1 MSKRKTPARSTRS
14 LSAAARPDEARFGDI
29 KGALGT
35 IRHDE
40 VPPRHSWRGRIKA
53 LLAIMGPGLI
63 VMVGDNDAGGV
74 STYAQAGQNYGT
86 SLLWVLALLIVVVIV
101 NQEMVVR
108 LGAVTGVGHARL
120 VFERFGRFWGTYS
133 VGALFVL
140 NFLTILTEF
149 IGITLALEYL
159 GLNRYVVVPI
169 AAVALI
175 AMTLTGSFQNWE
187 RFMYVFILANLIVIP
202 LALLSHPHAGPI
214 AHGFLVPSIKGGV
227 NSTSALIIIAIVGTT
242 VAPWQLFF
250 QQSNV
255 IDKRIT
261 PRWINYERADTII
274 GAVFVVVGAAALM
287 ITTAFAFDGTSH
299 HGHYKDAQAVASGLA
314 STVGRPAAVL
324 FAVVLLSASIIGAQ
338 AVTLATSYALGDAF
352 GMRHSLNRSFREAKL
367 FYVLFSGLTLLAA
380 GIVLVPGAPLG
391 VVTVGVQALA
401 GVLLPSVTV
410 FLVMLCNDAHV
421 LGPWVNK
428 TWLNVLA
435 SIIVGVLFVLSGI
448 LVATTAVP
456 SVNVLIL
463 ALVLGALLAAGLA
476 VLAAR
481 TLRSRRREEPA
492 EPPAR
497 VERESWT
504 MPPLALLEK
513 PAWSWERRLAMR
525 LMTAYVLT
533 TIVLLVVKAVQLG
546 IAQ

>member
-1 MSKRKTPARSTRS
+1 LSKRKTPARSTRS

-40 VPPRHSWRGRIKA
+40 IPPRHSWRGRIKA

-63 VMVGDNDAGGV
+63 VMIGDNDAGGV

-120 VFERFGRFWGTYS
+120 IFERFGRFWGTYS

-140 NFLTILTEF
+140 NFLTIVTEF
-149 IGITLALEYL
+149 IGITLAFEYL
-159 GLNRYVVVPI
+159 GVNRYAVVPV
-169 AAVALI
+169 AAAALI

-187 RFMYVFILANLIVIP
+187 RFMYVFIVASLIVIP
-202 LALLSHPHAGPI
+202 LALLSHPHTGPVL
-214 AHGFLVPSIKGGV
+214 HGLVVPSVKGGV
-227 NSTSALIIIAIVGTT
+227 NSTSALLIIAIVGTT

-274 GAVFVVVGAAALM
+274 GAVFVVVGAAAVM
-287 ITTAFAFDGTSH
+287 ITTAFAFEGTSRY
-299 HGHYKDAQAVASGLA
+299 GHFQDAHAVAAGLA
-314 STVGRPAAVL
+314 HTIGRPAAVL
-324 FAVVLLSASIIGAQ
+324 FAIVLLSASIIGAQ
-338 AVTLATSYALGDAF
+338 AVTLTTSYALGDAF

-367 FYVLFSGLTLLAA
+367 FYVAFSGLTLLAA

-410 FLVMLCNDAHV
+410 FLVMLCNDAQV

-481 TLRSRRREEPA
+481 TLRSRRREAPA
-492 EPPAR
+492 EPSAH

>member
-149 IGITLALEYL
+149 IGIALALEYL

-492 EPPAR
+492 EPPAH

>member
-1 MSKRKTPARSTRS
+1 LSKRKTPTRSTRP
-14 LSAAARPDEARFGDI
+14 LSAHSQPDEARFGDI

-35 IRHDE
+35 IRKDD
-40 VPPRHSWRGRIKA
+40 VPPRHSWRGRVKA

-63 VMVGDNDAGGV
+63 VMIGDNDAGGV

-86 SLLWVLALLIVVVIV
+86 SLLWVLTLLIVVVIV

-120 VFERFGRFWGTYS
+120 VFERFGRFWGSYS

-159 GLNRYVVVPI
+159 GVNRYIVVPL
-169 AAVALI
+169 AALGLI

-187 RFMYVFILANLIVIP
+187 RFMYVFILASLIVIP
-202 LALLSHPHAGPI
+202 LALLSHPRAGPI
-214 AHGFLVPSIKGGV
+214 VHGFFVPSVHGGV

-274 GAVFVVVGAAALM
+274 GAVFVVVGGAALM
-287 ITTAFAFDGTSH
+287 ITAAFAFDGTPR
-299 HGHYKDAQAVASGLA
+299 HGHFKDAHAVATGLEH
-314 STVGRPAAVL
+314 TIGRPAAVL

-338 AVTLATSYALGDAF
+338 AVTLATSYALSDAF
-352 GMRHSLNRSFREAKL
+352 GSRHSLNRSFRDARL
-367 FYVLFSGLTLLAA
+367 FYVAFSGLTFLAA
-380 GIVLVPGAPLG
+380 GIVLIPRAPLG
-391 VVTVGVQALA
+391 LVTVAVQALA
-401 GVLLPSVTV
+401 GVLLPSVTI
-410 FLVMLCNDAHV
+410 FLIMLCNDKHV

-448 LVATTAVP
+448 LVVTTAVP

-463 ALVLGALLAAGLA
+463 ALVLGAMLVAGLA
-476 VLAAR
+476 LLALR
-481 TLRSRRREEPA
+481 TFLSRRGEEPVA
-492 EPPAR
+492 TPAG
-497 VERESWT
+497 VEKESWT

-513 PAWSWERRLAMR
+513 PVWSRGRRIAMR
-525 LMTAYVLT
+525 LMWFYVLT
-533 TIVLLVVKAVQLG
+533 TVVLLVVKAIQLG
-546 IAQ
+546 LGH

>member
-1 MSKRKTPARSTRS
+1 MAKRKAPARVDRPDSV
-14 LSAAARPDEARFGDI
+14 SAQLDAARLGDI

-35 IRHDE
+35 IRQDE
-40 VPPRHSWRGRIKA
+40 LPPRHSWRGRLKA

-120 VFERFGRFWGTYS
+120 VFERFGRAWGAYS
-133 VGALFVL
+133 VTALFVI

-159 GLNRYVVVPI
+159 GASRYIVVPI
-169 AAVALI
+169 AAFGLV
-175 AMTLTGSFQNWE
+175 AMTLTGSFQHWE
-187 RFMYVFILANLIVIP
+187 RFMYVFIVASLIVIP
-202 LALLSHPHAGPI
+202 LAVLSHPHAGPI
-214 AHGFLVPSIKGGV
+214 LHGTFVPSVKGGV
-227 NSTSALIIIAIVGTT
+227 NSTSALVIIAIVGTT

-299 HGHYKDAQAVASGLA
+299 RGHFKDAYVVARDLA
-314 STVGRPAAVL
+314 QTIGRPAAVL
-324 FAVVLLSASIIGAQ
+324 FSIVLLSASIIGAQ
-338 AVTLATSYALGDAF
+338 AVTLATSYALGDVF
-352 GMRHSLNRSFREAKL
+352 GTRHSLHRSFREAKL
-367 FYVLFSGLTLLAA
+367 FYAVFSALTVLAA
-380 GIVLVPGAPLG
+380 GIVLIPHTPLG
-391 VVTVGVQALA
+391 LVTTSVQALA
-401 GVLLPSVTV
+401 GVLLPSVTI
-410 FLVMLCNDAHV
+410 FLIILCNDAHV

-435 SIIVGVLFVLSGI
+435 SVIVGTLFVLSGI

-456 SVNVLIL
+456 SVNVVIL
-463 ALVLGALLAAGLA
+463 SIVLGAVLIAGLGLLGA
-476 VLAAR
+476 SAL
-481 TLRSRRREEPA
+481 LSRRRGEPT
-492 EPPAR
+492 ERPPAG
-497 VERESWT
+497 ERETWT

-513 PAWSWERRLAMR
+513 PVWSRRRRLALR
-525 LMTAYVLT
+525 LMWLYVLT
-533 TIVLLVVKAVQLG
+533 TVVLLAVKAIELG
-546 IAQ
+546 LGH

>member
-14 LSAAARPDEARFGDI
+14 RHAPAQPEERRLGDI

-35 IRHDE
+35 IRQDD
-40 VPPRHSWRGRIKA
+40 VPPRHSWRGRMKA

-159 GLNRYVVVPI
+159 GLNRYVVVPV
-169 AAVALI
+169 AALALI

-187 RFMYVFILANLIVIP
+187 RFMYVFILASLMVIP

-214 AHGFLVPSIKGGV
+214 VHGFLVPSVQGGV
-227 NSTSALIIIAIVGTT
+227 NSTSVLLIIAIVGTT

-274 GAVFVVVGAAALM
+274 GAFIVVVGAAALM
-287 ITTAFAFDGTSH
+287 ITAAFAFDGTSR
-299 HGHYKDAQAVASGLA
+299 HGQFKDAHAVATGLA
-314 STVGRPAAVL
+314 QTVGRPAAIL
-324 FAVVLLSASIIGAQ
+324 FAIVLLSASIIGAQ

-352 GMRHSLNRSFREAKL
+352 GSRHSLNRSFREAKL
-367 FYVLFSGLTLLAA
+367 FYVAFSGLTLLAA
-380 GIVLVPGAPLG
+380 GIVLIPRAPLG
-391 VVTVGVQALA
+391 LVTVAVQALA
-401 GVLLPSVTV
+401 GVLLPSVTI
-410 FLVMLCNDAHV
+410 FLIMLCNDKHV
-421 LGPWVNK
+421 LGPWVNR

-435 SIIVGVLFVLSGI
+435 SIIVGGLFVLSGV
-448 LVATTAVP
+448 LVVTTAVP

-463 ALVLGALLAAGLA
+463 ALVLGAVLVIGLTVLA
-476 VLAAR
+476 VR
-481 TLRSRRREEPA
+481 TFLFRRGEKPTA
-492 EPPAR
+492 PPVTA
-497 VERESWT
+497 ERETWT

-513 PAWSWERRLAMR
+513 PVWSRGRRLAMR
-525 LMTAYVLT
+525 LMWIYVLT
-533 TIVLLVVKAVQLG
+533 TVVLLVVKAVQLG
-546 IAQ
+546 LAH

>member
-1 MSKRKTPARSTRS
+1 
-14 LSAAARPDEARFGDI
+14 
-29 KGALGT
+29 
-35 IRHDE
+35 
-40 VPPRHSWRGRIKA
+40 
-53 LLAIMGPGLI
+53 
-63 VMVGDNDAGGV
+63 
-74 STYAQAGQNYGT
+74 
-86 SLLWVLALLIVVVIV
+86 
-101 NQEMVVR
+101 
-108 LGAVTGVGHARL
+108 
-120 VFERFGRFWGTYS
+120 
-133 VGALFVL
+133 
-140 NFLTILTEF
+140 
-149 IGITLALEYL
+149 
-159 GLNRYVVVPI
+159 
-169 AAVALI
+169 
-175 AMTLTGSFQNWE
+175 
-187 RFMYVFILANLIVIP
+187 
-202 LALLSHPHAGPI
+202 
-214 AHGFLVPSIKGGV
+214 
-227 NSTSALIIIAIVGTT
+227 
-242 VAPWQLFF
+242 
-250 QQSNV
+250 
-255 IDKRIT
+255 
-261 PRWINYERADTII
+261 
-274 GAVFVVVGAAALM
+274 
-287 ITTAFAFDGTSH
+287 
-299 HGHYKDAQAVASGLA
+299 
-314 STVGRPAAVL
+314 VL
-324 FAVVLLSASIIGAQ
+324 FAIVLLSASIIGAQ
-338 AVTLATSYALGDAF
+338 AVTLTTSYALGDAF

-367 FYVLFSGLTLLAA
+367 FYVAFSGLTLLAA

-492 EPPAR
+492 EPPAH

>member
-1 MSKRKTPARSTRS
+1 LAKRKAPARPTRPSST
-14 LSAAARPDEARFGDI
+14 AARHDEARHGDI

-35 IRHDE
+35 IRQGE
-40 VPPRHSWRGRIKA
+40 TPPRHSWRGRLKA

-120 VFERFGRFWGTYS
+120 VFERFGRAWGTYS

-149 IGITLALEYL
+149 IGITLAFEYL
-159 GLNRYVVVPI
+159 GLNRYIVVPI
-169 AAVALI
+169 AALALV

-187 RFMYVFILANLIVIP
+187 RFMYVFILASLIVVP
-202 LALLSHPHAGPI
+202 LAVLSHPHVGPI
-214 AHGFLVPSIKGGV
+214 AHGFLVPSVKGGV

-287 ITTAFAFDGTSH
+287 ITTAFAFEGTSR
-299 HGHYKDAQAVASGLA
+299 HGHFKDAHTVATGLA
-314 STVGRPAAVL
+314 DTIGRPAAVL
-324 FAVVLLSASIIGAQ
+324 FAIVLLSASIIGAQ

-352 GMRHSLNRSFREAKL
+352 GARHSLHRSFREAKL
-367 FYVLFSGLTLLAA
+367 FYVAFSGLTFLAA
-380 GIVLVPGAPLG
+380 GIVLIPRAPLG
-391 VVTVGVQALA
+391 LVTTAVQALA

-410 FLVMLCNDAHV
+410 FLIMLCNDKQV
-421 LGPWVNK
+421 LGPWANS

-435 SIIVGVLFVLSGI
+435 SVIVGVLFVLSGV
-448 LVATTAVP
+448 LVVTTAVP
-456 SVNVLIL
+456 SANVLIL
-463 ALVLGALLAAGLA
+463 ALVLGCILAAGL
-476 VLAAR
+476 VFLGVR
-481 TLRSRRREEPA
+481 TFRFRQRQAPA
-492 EPPAR
+492 EPSAP
-497 VERESWT
+497 VEKESWT

-513 PAWSWERRLAMR
+513 PVWSRGRRLAMR
-525 LMTAYVLT
+525 LMWVYVAT
-533 TIVLLVVKAVQLG
+533 TVVLLVVKAVQLG
-546 IAQ
+546 LAQ